1 MTFPDYYVYPAII
14 SYEEQGVAVV
24 FPDLSVATSGIDR
37 QDAFASACELL
48 GCVMLGLEE
57 DGEPAPPA
65 TSLDELRVGE
75 GEEIE
80 LVKVCMPPLRL
91 DTEK

>member
-1 MTFPDYYVYPAII
+1 M
-14 SYEEQGVAVV
+14 V

-37 QDAFASACELL
+37 QDALASARELL
-48 GCVMLGLEE
+48 ECVMLGFEE
-57 DGEPAPPA
+57 DGEPVPPA
-65 TSLDELRVGE
+65 TSLDELRIGE

-80 LVKVCMPPLRL
+80 LVKVCMPPLRP